1 MRSSDLATV
10 DVKFSLPTTLAREW
24 YLVLSHDGTSVA
36 ACMAVPIDDLAM
48 DEFKSELRTQLHVPR
63 KVGRHQLTAQL
74 RAMDARGVDSDVRRH
89 TYKVLPQEDEE

>member
-24 YLVLSHDGTSVA
+24 YLMLSHDGASVA
-36 ACMAVPIDDLAM
+36 ACLAVPIDEEAM

-89 TYKVLPQEDEE
+89 THKVLPQEDED